1 MRLQRHR
8 RRAQPAVEVIR
19 HVTRHAR
26 PELEIWPPRAEVT
39 FSDERSANPANT
51 MLRFEATVFNACST
65 TVRWEVLDPEGH
77 PGAGSIDQ
85 TGLYRAPA
93 FEDSLNGTTD
103 VVTATLV
110 EDPLRTAYAWVT
122 LAGVGP
128 WPTPAPRLQ
137 LVPKTAYLYYPD
149 GHDNDYIDS
158 SNTMQFFRVLMM
170 MNATTDPYAAE
181 LYQSTSGQFHDA
193 VRTAFEEEGPFDADH
208 TAIYAT
214 VNAVLYESLRAW
226 VMNRAPIQEVYDNV
240 DSAVRLIYD
249 YCP

>member
-1 MRLQRHR
+1 VRLQRHR

-65 TVRWEVLDPEGH
+65 TVRWEVLDPEGQ

-158 SNTMQFFRVLMM
+158 SNTMQFFRVLIRDSPSQVVQWSVDGVVQGGQ
-170 MNATTDPYAAE
+170 TGDVF
-181 LYQSTSGQFHDA
+181 LYEVSGSGAPKKVTVRAQVQGEPTA
-193 VRTAFEEEGPFDADH
+193 VDT
-208 TAIYAT
+208 AT
-214 VNAVLYESLRAW
+214 VMLTNYSWPGL
-226 VMNRAPIQEVYDNV
+226 
-240 DSAVRLIYD
+240 
-249 YCP
+249 